1 MARFLVTADWH
12 AGAGTEYGRA
22 PYGPGSRLADQEQ
35 AFTAIADLAIRENV
49 DAVLFAGDLTHH
61 NHPSAS
67 TIQAVARPLRKLRGH
82 IPVVAISGNV
92 HDVAHTDEPI
102 ILELF
107 DDTLHLHR
115 RPGITKIVTGHTAH
129 GERIHTHIACLP
141 WAPPSRLA
149 AASEAGGRADV
160 HALMAEHLVAVAAGM
175 RAQINAEDEPLTS
188 AAILMLHYS
197 VAGGQS
203 ASGMDAALF
212 NETVLPLAELQAQGW
227 DAVVCGHLHRYQVL
241 STDPLV
247 LYPGP
252 PAIVDFGEAGYEH
265 GCVLLDLD
273 DQTGGV
279 AHRFI
284 EIPGRRF
291 LTIDCDLTREPP
303 QYRSDELRGSYFTG
317 MAATIE
323 DEIREHITT
332 PMNETYFDDAVVR
345 LRYTCTPEQARAINP
360 TAIRHALLDAGAH
373 TVRIDPP
380 TLIRTDRGRL
390 DEILDAVWDDASE
403 TRKPSAAGLA
413 PLDAVEAWIAAQGIE
428 GDLASALRIKTA
440 AWLDAAATREP
451 QEAAA

>member
-1 MARFLVTADWH
+1 MSRFLVTADWH
-12 AGAGTEYGRA
+12 AGAGSEYGRA
-22 PYGPGSRLADQEQ
+22 PYGSGSRLADQEAAYQ
-35 AFTAIADLAIRENV
+35 AITDLAISENV

-115 RPGITKIVTGHTAH
+115 RPGITKIVTGVTTT
-129 GERIHTHIACLP
+129 GQRIHTHIACLP

-149 AASEAGGRADV
+149 AASEAGGRSDV
-160 HALMAEHLVAVAAGM
+160 HALMADHLVAVAAGL
-175 RAQINAEDEPLTS
+175 RQRITAETDPITEP
-188 AAILMLHYS
+188 AILMLHYS

-241 STDPLV
+241 STDPPV

-265 GCVLLDLD
+265 GCVLLDIND
-273 DQTGGV
+273 ETGGV

-284 EIPGRRF
+284 EIPDRPF
-291 LTIDCDLTREPP
+291 LTLDADLEAIAEPDRELHDLVSLTDIEGHGWDGAIVRVR
-303 QYRSDELRGSYFTG
+303 YR
-317 MAATIE
+317 
-323 DEIREHITT
+323 
-332 PMNETYFDDAVVR
+332 
-345 LRYTCTPEQARAINP
+345 CTPEQARTINP
-360 TAIRHALLDAGAH
+360 TAIRHALLHAGAH

-390 DEILDAVWDDASE
+390 DEILDQVWDDSSD
-403 TRKPSAAGLA
+403 TRKPSTVGLT
-413 PLDAVEAWIAAQGIE
+413 PLDAVEAWIAAQGLE
-428 GDLASALRIKTA
+428 GDLASALRVKTA
-440 AWLDAAATREP
+440 AWLDVAATRETA
-451 QEAAA
+451 EAAA